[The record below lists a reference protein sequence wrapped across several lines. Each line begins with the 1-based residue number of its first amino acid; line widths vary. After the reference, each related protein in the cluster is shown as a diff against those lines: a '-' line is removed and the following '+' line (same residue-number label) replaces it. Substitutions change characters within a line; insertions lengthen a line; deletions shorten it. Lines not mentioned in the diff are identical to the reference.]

1 MTKASTGREG
11 DREAL
16 LWRLQAAL
24 REASAQ
30 GVLISQ
36 TIAGRVGL
44 NASDLECLDLMHL
57 HGPRAASELAKATGL
72 TSGAITGLIDR
83 LERAGYVARE
93 GDPADRRRVVVRVR
107 PESLSELNALY
118 GPLQS
123 ASQDLNARYSDEDLA
138 LIAGFMESNIAMA
151 RDFIAGLKAAS

>member
-1 MTKASTGREG
+1 MAEASTGGEG
-11 DREAL
+11 PRQAL
-16 LWRLQAAL
+16 LWRLQAAM

-44 NASDLECLDLMHL
+44 NASDLECLDLVQL
-57 HGPRAASELAKATGL
+57 QGPRTAGELARATGL

-83 LERAGYVARE
+83 LERAGYVTRD

-107 PESLSELNALY
+107 PENLAELNALY
-118 GPLQS
+118 RPLQA
-123 ASQDLNARYSDEDLA
+123 ASQNLNARYSDEDLA
-138 LIAGFMESNIAMA
+138 LIAAFMERNIAMA
-151 RDFIAGLKAAS
+151 RDFIAGLKAAP

>member
-1 MTKASTGREG
+1 MTTASTGRED

-30 GVLISQ
+30 SVLISQ

-44 NASDLECLDLMHL
+44 NASDLECLDLMQL
-57 HGPRAASELAKATGL
+57 HGPRTAGELAKATGL

-107 PESLSELNALY
+107 PESLAELNALY
-118 GPLQS
+118 GPLQI
-123 ASQDLNARYSDEDLA
+123 ASQDLNARYSDEALA
-138 LIAGFMESNIAMA
+138 LIAGFMEGNIAMA